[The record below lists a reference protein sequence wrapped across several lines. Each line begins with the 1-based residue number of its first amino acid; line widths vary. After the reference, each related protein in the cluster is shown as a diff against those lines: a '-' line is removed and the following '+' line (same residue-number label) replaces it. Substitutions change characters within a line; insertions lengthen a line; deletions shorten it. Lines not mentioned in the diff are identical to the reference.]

1 MSAEPQKI
9 EGLEVREFEDAFM
22 VYQTERDRVH
32 YLNSTAVLVLELCTG
47 ENPPAK
53 IAELIQ
59 KTFGLEEAPLGE
71 VNQVLQNMSDEGLIQ
86 WSAPPAE

>member
-1 MSAEPQKI
+1 MQGVPQKN

-22 VYQTERDRVH
+22 VYQAERDRVH

-59 KTFGLEEAPLGE
+59 QTFGLEALPLGE
-71 VNQVLQNMSDEGLIQ
+71 VNQVLQNMSDEGLIA
-86 WSAPPAE
+86 WSSLPAE